1 MPILKESESTFEPVP
16 AGTHPARCYQMVS
29 LGTQPPGNPQFK
41 PSFQVVLGF
50 ELPNEQIERNGE
62 RFPMSTSQFLNAK
75 LGTQQKPSN
84 TRKFIEAWRG
94 KAFTAAEISGF
105 DLSKVVG
112 APCLL
117 NIIHEDRNGK
127 TNAKIASISPLPKG
141 MTMSGQINPSIVYEI
156 EQGRNEVFK
165 ALPEWLQKKIEL
177 CEEWQH
183 PAAATQAEDAAG
195 GESDDIPF

>member
-1 MPILKESESTFEPVP
+1 MPMLKESESTFEPVP

-29 LGTQPPGNPQFK
+29 LGTQPPGNPQYK
-41 PSFQVVLGF
+41 PSFQVVLAF
-50 ELPNEQIERNGE
+50 ELPNEQIERGGQSV
-62 RFPMSTSQFLNAK
+62 PMSTSQFLNAK

-94 KAFTAAEISGF
+94 KAFTAQEVAGF

-117 NIIHEDRNGK
+117 NIIHEDRGGK
-127 TNAKIASISPLPKG
+127 TVSKIASISPLPKG
-141 MTMSGQINPSIVYEI
+141 MSMNGQINPSVVYEI
-156 EQGRNEVFK
+156 EQGRDSVF
-165 ALPEWLQKKIEL
+165 ASLPEWLQKKIEI

-183 PAAATQAEDAAG
+183 PAASTSEPEQEQ
-195 GESDDIPF
+195 ESSDDVPF